1 VAQRTVKRQLLEP
14 VEIALSKPTPGMW
27 DTVLSTYAKVS
38 SNGEESYL
46 AKAKSEWDSSIPSE
60 LAFSGQRV
68 SGRDNADTLPGYNCT
83 PEENEV
89 ALGALRARTWLVLRR
104 KLAEQTSD
112 ATVLATL
119 RDTFEER
126 FRYDETGV
134 PRVWKPE
141 DDLESAFK
149 KAKEEVGG
157 DVVVETEKKLEL

>member
-1 VAQRTVKRQLLEP
+1 MSLPCLLFGSLWFRREH
-14 VEIALSKPTPGMW
+14 
-27 DTVLSTYAKVS
+27 
-38 SNGEESYL
+38 
-46 AKAKSEWDSSIPSE
+46 
-60 LAFSGQRV
+60 
-68 SGRDNADTLPGYNCT
+68 ADTLPGYNCT

-89 ALGALRARTWLVLRR
+89 ALGALRARTWLALRR

-157 DVVVETEKKLEL
+157 YGEGDGVGDAGKQLRARIMC